1 MSNPLAIGR
10 RQLYDLVWSKPR
22 TQLAKELG
30 VSDVMIGKMCRQLN
44 VPAPMPGYWAS
55 LAAGPG
61 AKRRYV
67 KPELTYTV
75 DERIAE
81 DHEEMIGLVPKVDPD
96 ALDIPIPQMPPFTES
111 IEQALRRYEGLID
124 RVALPKPTRGTHPA
138 VEKLMAED
146 ERRAQRLAT
155 HSWETRPE
163 FASPQGRWLLAGLSR
178 LLWWWTD
185 LGFKPSSSG
194 TRHIRLGV
202 VCGQYHTSFEIGLTT
217 MSGAS
222 PLKGDKVA
230 SEPFQLRFDSD
241 GRRSNGQGKGVYT
254 FADFDMPLFKSMTL
268 MLLSER
274 EQRLRDWIDW
284 RYRNLTRCRENAVRE
299 AKEAEERRRQEIA
312 TAEAALRKQRQ
323 DLLNSALDKRDR
335 ADRLTTLV
343 AEVEARL
350 TTEERADG
358 RFIAWK
364 SWALSEA
371 NALDFRK
378 RTGQELLHWLAN
390 FQLC

>member
-1 MSNPLAIGR
+1 MSNSLTIGR

-55 LAAGPG
+55 LAAGTS

-67 KPELTYTV
+67 KPELTYSV
-75 DERIAE
+75 AERIAE
-81 DHEEMIGLVPKVDPD
+81 DREEMIGLVPNVDPS
-96 ALDIPIPQMPPFTES
+96 ALDIPIPSLPAFKES

-124 RVALPKPTRGTHPA
+124 RVPLPKSTRGTHPA

-146 ERRAQRLAT
+146 ERRAQRVAT
-155 HSWETRPE
+155 YSWETKPE
-163 FASPQGRWLLAGLSR
+163 FASPQGRRLLAGLSR

-194 TRHIRLGV
+194 TRYIRLGI
-202 VCGQYHTSFEIGLTT
+202 VCGQYHTSFEVGLTT
-217 MSGAS
+217 KSGAS
-222 PLKGDKVA
+222 SLRGDKVA

-241 GRRSNGQGKGVYT
+241 GRRKNGQGKGVYT
-254 FADFDMPLFKSMTL
+254 FADFDMALFKSMTL

-284 RYRNLTRCRENAVRE
+284 RYRELIRCREEAVRK
-299 AKEAEERRRQEIA
+299 AKEAEERRRHEIA
-312 TAEAALRKQRQ
+312 AAGAALRKQRL
-323 DLLNSALDKRDR
+323 DLLDSALNGRDR
-335 ADRLTTLV
+335 ADRLMTLV

-378 RTGQELLHWLAN
+378 RTGQELLRWLEN